1 MTTIDTSPI
10 DQQPRAEAPHEP
22 PRRSRFFRLDNVSL
36 LFIWAALVVVFGIL
50 VPETFLTTDT
60 FRTILAGQAIT
71 AIMALA
77 LLMPIAAAQFDLSV
91 AGAMGIGIVL
101 VATFMSKMGMNP
113 WTAVALTLGAGV
125 CVGLVNAFVV
135 VNLKVNSFIAT
146 LGTGSVLS
154 ALIQWITD
162 GQQIVT
168 GIPEGFV
175 NVGRHEIFTIPAS
188 VFIMLGIAALMW
200 YVLEYR
206 QTGRYLYAIGSN
218 TEAARLAGVKVNR
231 LTRIALVCSAL
242 IGTIAGVVFV
252 MRIGSASLDA
262 GQPYLLPA
270 FAAAFLGATQFKSG
284 NVNVLGTLV
293 AVYVLAT
300 GVKGVQLLGAPFWVD
315 GLFNGLALI
324 IAVAL
329 AVRSGQQ
336 KSLG

>member
-1 MTTIDTSPI
+1 MTTVETVPTA
-10 DQQPRAEAPHEP
+10 DQANQDPARSQP
-22 PRRSRFFRLDNVSL
+22 PRRSFFRLDNVSL
-36 LFIWAALVVVFGIL
+36 LFIWAILIIVFGIL
-50 VPETFLTTDT
+50 APDTFLTADT
-60 FRTILAGQAIT
+60 FRTVLAGQAIT

-91 AGAMGIGIVL
+91 AGAMGIGIIL

-113 WTAVALTLGAGV
+113 WLAVTLTLGAGV
-125 CVGLVNAFVV
+125 VIGLVNAFVV

-146 LGTGSVLS
+146 LGTGSILS
-154 ALIQWITD
+154 AMIQWISG
-162 GQQIVT
+162 GQQIVS

-175 NVGRHEIFTIPAS
+175 EVGRHEILTVPAS
-188 VFIMLGIAALMW
+188 VYLMLGIAAVMW

-315 GLFNGLALI
+315 GLFNGVALI
-324 IAVAL
+324 VAVAL

-336 KSLG
+336 KSMG